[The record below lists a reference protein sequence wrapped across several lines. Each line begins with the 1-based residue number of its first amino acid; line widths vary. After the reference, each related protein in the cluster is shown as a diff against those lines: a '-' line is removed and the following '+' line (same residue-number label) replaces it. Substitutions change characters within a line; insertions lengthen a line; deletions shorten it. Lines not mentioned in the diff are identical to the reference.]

1 MREVTFELA
10 TYASTVFLHYKMA
23 QSSAPAGN
31 LNSSK
36 PKKCLDF
43 QKKKTNQK
51 KMWWNNKEKQLF
63 ADYARHH

>member
-1 MREVTFELA
+1 MRKVTFELA
-10 TYASTVFLHYKMA
+10 TYASPVFLHYKMA

-43 QKKKTNQK
+43 HKNKPKKNVMK
-51 KMWWNNKEKQLF
+51 
-63 ADYARHH
+63 